1 MRTVEKLD
9 PNIFNNDTKFVS
21 IGRLSDKMI
30 DFIAEKQPKYKELLS
45 SNTDILFWSDR
56 VKHTELHRDDFIS
69 DIEFE
74 NCFADI
80 PDIIQNPDY
89 ISVHPKDNSISF
101 IRNYSGHVSV
111 AVKVSPN
118 GNMAYRTMY
127 PITDAQLTNYID
139 KNRAWKWCKTKT

>member
-1 MRTVEKLD
+1 MINVQKLD
-9 PNIFNNDTKFVS
+9 FNIFNNDTKFVS
-21 IGRLSDKMI
+21 LGRLPKNMI
-30 DFIAEKQPKYKELLS
+30 KFIISKQPRYKNLLS
-45 SNTDILFWSDR
+45 PNTDILFWSDR
-56 VKHTELHRDDFIS
+56 VKHTELHRNDFIS

-74 NCFADI
+74 SCFSDI

-89 ISVHPKDNSISF
+89 ISIHPKDNSISF

-139 KNRAWKWCKTKT
+139 KNRAWEWPQKDT